1 MAVDE
6 KAILTLS
13 KKHCLESFKYFI
25 GKHRT

>member
-1 MAVDE
+1 VDE